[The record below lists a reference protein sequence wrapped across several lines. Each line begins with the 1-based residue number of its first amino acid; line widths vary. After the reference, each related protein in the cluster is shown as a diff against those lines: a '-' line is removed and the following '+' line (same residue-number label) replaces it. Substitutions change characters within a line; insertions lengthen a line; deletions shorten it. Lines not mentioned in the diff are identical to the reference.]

1 MQTFE
6 DAQGRKWTISIDP
19 INVDL
24 VRSKHDVDLFEV
36 GAVASQDDPRDSVE
50 WQLTGNPLLLCRVL
64 FDLVS
69 DGPADETFESFA
81 RQIKGDALYAARD
94 ALWSE
99 IVNFT
104 PDPAERRVRQTM
116 QENLKV
122 LTARGMDRIYGMLK
136 SPDLARRFEEELN
149 RLDDSFGSLL
159 ADLGST
165 QGDSPPASSP

>member
-50 WQLTGNPLLLCRVL
+50 WRLTGNPLLLCRVL
-64 FDLVS
+64 FDLVV
-69 DGPADETFESFA
+69 DGPADETFEFFA
-81 RQIKGDALYAARD
+81 RQLKGDSLQAARD
-94 ALWSE
+94 ALWAE

-104 PDPAERRVRQTM
+104 PDPAERRVRQAM
-116 QENLKV
+116 QEKLKT
-122 LTARGMDRIYGMLK
+122 LTKRGMEKIQEILE
-136 SPDLARRFEEELN
+136 SPQLARRLDEELN
-149 RLDDSFGSLL
+149 RLDASFGNLL
-159 ADLGST
+159 AELGST
-165 QGDSPPASSP
+165 QKDTPPASSP

>member
-6 DAQGRKWTISIDP
+6 DSAGRKWTISIDP

-64 FDLVS
+64 FELVVDS
-69 DGPADETFESFA
+69 PGDETFESFA
-81 RQIKGDALYAARD
+81 REIKGDSLHAARD

-104 PDPAERRVRQTM
+104 PDPAERRVRQAM
-116 QENLKV
+116 QEKLKV
-122 LTARGMDRIYGMLK
+122 LSMRGMEKIYEMLQ
-136 SPDLARRFEEELN
+136 SPDLARRFDEELN

-159 ADLGST
+159 DELGST

>member
-6 DAQGRKWTISIDP
+6 DAKGRKWTISIDP

-36 GAVASQDDPRDSVE
+36 GAVASHNDPRDSVE

-64 FDLVS
+64 FELIE
-69 DGPADETFESFA
+69 DGPAGETFESFA
-81 RQIKGDALYAARD
+81 RQIKGDSLNAARD

-104 PDPAERRVRQTM
+104 PDPDERRVRQAM
-116 QENLKV
+116 QDNLKS
-122 LTARGMDRIYGMLK
+122 LTTRGMKKICEMIQ
-136 SPDLARRFEEELN
+136 SPTVAQRFEEELN
-149 RLDDSFGSLL
+149 RLDASFGNLL
-159 ADLGST
+159 AELGST
-165 QGDSPPASSP
+165 QEDSPPASSP